1 LIRQKGMTMF
11 ISTRWYSSV
20 QAAVLEM
27 NELAKDYE
35 IAEFQVLS
43 EPNQNSDSGTYYCI
57 VAVLFK

>member
-1 LIRQKGMTMF
+1 MTMF